1 MFKRLEELAA
11 TARRALATPQS
22 PIRPMRPEDL
32 SEVLRMI
39 RLHDDDDYR
48 AAQRSFA
55 HHNPEQRPE
64 HGAHFVYIDPQELR
78 PLGVIGYSVD
88 DLEARGTYWLGWTY
102 VNPFSRGK
110 GIGAQLMAFN
120 LAALRALGARKLFL
134 STSSLPKYQAAVGFY
149 QRHGFAEEGRLLDFY
164 APGEHKILM
173 GCDLRGAQTQPR
185 PPQRERDTT
194 PDAMTRPTQPP
205 QREAPK
211 RDDEVVFEF

>member
-1 MFKRLEELAA
+1 MIKRLEELAA

-55 HHNPEQRPE
+55 HHDPGQRPE
-64 HGAHFVYIDPQELR
+64 HGAHFVYFDPQEQR

-110 GIGAQLMAFN
+110 GIGAQLMRFN
-120 LAALRALGARKLFL
+120 IAALRALGRWTGKMKRMAADFQRRADFGLEVRL
-134 STSSLPKYQAAVGFY
+134 EWRRQCYRTTESISATSTTTRS
-149 QRHGFAEEGRLLDFY
+149 R
-164 APGEHKILM
+164 GEVMSK
-173 GCDLRGAQTQPR
+173 
-185 PPQRERDTT
+185 
-194 PDAMTRPTQPP
+194 
-205 QREAPK
+205 
-211 RDDEVVFEF
+211 